1 MDRPRPAFT
10 LVELLVVIAIIG
22 VLVALLLPAVQSAR
36 AAARS
41 SQCKSQLRQIAL
53 ATHQYA
59 DTHDGNFPEHWHQGT
74 AGQQSWIFTLAPFVE
89 SVDAIRV
96 CPEDRWYEERM
107 RVKASSY
114 VINEYLTDRSLDD
127 AAWNLKQLSATSRTI
142 IFFEGAEPEPDRLP
156 NPLEKLREIEHAH
169 CDNWFNEVIW
179 KDRGGFIVPIRRDI
193 QIDRHL
199 GSANYAYVDGHVDTI
214 TAEQIEQWANEN
226 FNFAKPQ

>member
-53 ATHQYA
+53 ATHQYC
-59 DTHDGNFPEHWHQGT
+59 DTHHGNLPEHWHQGT

-96 CPEDRWYEERM
+96 CPEDRWYDERM

-114 VINEYLTDRSLDD
+114 IINEYLTDRTLDD
-127 AAWNLKQLSATSRTI
+127 AAWNLKQLS
-142 IFFEGAEPEPDRLP
+142 
-156 NPLEKLREIEHAH
+156 
-169 CDNWFNEVIW
+169 
-179 KDRGGFIVPIRRDI
+179 
-193 QIDRHL
+193 
-199 GSANYAYVDGHVDTI
+199 
-214 TAEQIEQWANEN
+214 
-226 FNFAKPQ
+226 